1 MGLPGSGKTTL
12 AQNLYTHLHCAWYN
26 ADLIRKWSNDW
37 DFTSDGRNRQSYRMK
52 LLADLE
58 SQYNRTVVCDFV
70 CPTENTRTIFNADY
84 TIWMDTIQSGRFK
97 DTNKLFETPTQYDV
111 RITKWI
117 DLNLLSKCLEDG
129 NPGTKVTQN
138 YLNELFNKLD
148 K

>member
-12 AQNLYTHLHCAWYN
+12 AQNLYTHLQCAWYN

-37 DFTSDGRNRQSYRMK
+37 DFSSDGRNRQSYRMK

-58 SQYNRTVVCDFV
+58 SEYDRTVVCDFV

-84 TIWMDTIQSGRFK
+84 TIWMDTIQSGRFN